1 MNRDALCQQILELAQ
16 EVGALSYGDF
26 TLASG
31 KKSSYYFDG
40 RLLSLHPLGAQL
52 LAQASLP
59 SIVAASAES
68 VGGPATGGIPLVAAI
83 TLWSQIDGTPVS
95 GFFVRAEAKD
105 HGRQKAVEGVL
116 RPGSSV
122 AVVDDVCTTA
132 GSLFRAIQ
140 GAENLGCT
148 VVKVMSVLDR
158 VEGGSEELRKRGYDF
173 ETLLEA
179 TPDGRV
185 GVAKQ

>member
-1 MNRDALCQQILELAQ
+1 MSGETLRAEILALAE

-31 KKSSYYFDG
+31 KKSRYYFDG
-40 RLLSLHPLGAQL
+40 RLLSLHPLGAHL
-52 LAQASLP
+52 LARAMTP
-59 SIVAASAES
+59 TIVAAGAES

-83 TLWSQIDGTPVS
+83 TLWSQIEGSPLS
-95 GFFVRAEAKD
+95 GFFARAEAKD
-105 HGRQKAVEGVL
+105 HGRRKNVEGVL
-116 RPGSSV
+116 RPGRPV

-140 GAENLGCT
+140 EAEALGCA
-148 VVKVMSVLDR
+148 VVKVMGVLDR
-158 VEGGSEELRKRGYDF
+158 MEGGSEELRRRGYDF
-173 ETLLEA
+173 EALLQA

-185 GVAKQ
+185 SVA

>member
-1 MNRDALCQQILELAQ
+1 MTREALCREILELAQ
-16 EVGALSYGDF
+16 EVGALSYGEF

-40 RLLSLHPLGAQL
+40 RLLSLHPQGAHL
-52 LAQASLP
+52 LAQAILP
-59 SIVAASAES
+59 AIEAAGAES

-83 TLWSQIDGTPVS
+83 TLWSQINRTPVS
-95 GFFVRAEAKD
+95 GFFVRTEAKG
-105 HGRQKAVEGVL
+105 HGRQKAVEGGL
-116 RPGSSV
+116 RPRSPV

-140 GAENLGCT
+140 GAEEMECR

-158 VEGGSEELRKRGYDF
+158 VEGGSDELRRRGYDF
-173 ETLLEA
+173 ATILEA
-179 TPDGRV
+179 TPDGKVRV
-185 GVAKQ
+185 AQG